1 MLESQNVQCTTLD
14 TPVRWR
20 AHQLM
25 QTTTNWGTSR
35 VKLNKPEVQSHDHL
49 REVELNVKELNHRKY
64 SSFHFLL
71 FNMHLCPKTSS
82 KPIYIWANVIF
93 LCVIMSMQSRVDEH
107 VSVFRAYQGKQ
118 KPEELVCGWV
128 CRPQRWWSQVRE
140 WAWPGRWLDLEWE
153 GVLKCPTTTKKSNIT
168 VNLLESRFNWKLWK
182 SIFPDSETFWLM
194 GWIMN

>member
-1 MLESQNVQCTTLD
+1 MLESQNVQRITLD

-49 REVELNVKELNHRKY
+49 REVELYVKELNHRKY

-71 FNMHLCPKTSS
+71 FSMHLCPKTSS
-82 KPIYIWANVIF
+82 KPIF
-93 LCVIMSMQSRVDEH
+93 LGKRYFFVCYYDHAKQSWWTCVSFPSLSGQTKTRR
-107 VSVFRAYQGKQ
+107 VSVWLGLQASEVVITGKG
-118 KPEELVCGWV
+118 VGV
-128 CRPQRWWSQVRE
+128 ARQVARSGV
-140 WAWPGRWLDLEWE
+140 GR
-153 GVLKCPTTTKKSNIT
+153 GAKMSNKKKSNIT
-168 VNLLESRFNWKLWK
+168 FNLLESRFNWKLWK